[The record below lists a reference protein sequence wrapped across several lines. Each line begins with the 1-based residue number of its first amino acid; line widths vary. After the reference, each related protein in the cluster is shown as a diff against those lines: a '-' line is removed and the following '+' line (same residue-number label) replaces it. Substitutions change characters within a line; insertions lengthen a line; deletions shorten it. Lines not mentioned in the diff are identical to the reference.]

1 MSMSNDNGKVPVH
14 NNDVSCVET
23 IVKRFYGTVIYENFQ
38 SEDYRGGNRIL
49 SNRCI
54 LFLNSKFK
62 ELYNFV
68 K

>member
-1 MSMSNDNGKVPVH
+1 MSVSNDNGKVPVH
-14 NNDVSCVET
+14 IDDVSYVET
-23 IVKRFYGTVIYENFQ
+23 IVKRIYGIVIYENFQ
-38 SEDYRGGNRIL
+38 SEDYRSGNRLL
-49 SNRCI
+49 SYRCI